1 MTAIDTIKDLVA
13 EQKLSVGTGTEVNR
27 GIVVTLRGETYENRE
42 AIKAAGFKWNGR
54 YWSYTAMPSRDDEV
68 LMAVAREYTESKLA
82 WQEYMESTTEEE
94 RHAHGQA
101 LLAQCSEASRSRR
114 ARARNRH

>member
-1 MTAIDTIKDLVA
+1 MTAIDTIKSLVA
-13 EQKLSVGTGTEVNR
+13 EQKLFVGTGTEVNR

-68 LMAVAREYTESKLA
+68 LMAVAREYTESKIA
-82 WQEYMESTTEEE
+82 QMEYMESTTEEE
-94 RHAHGQA
+94 RHAHGQSI
-101 LLAQCSEASRSRR
+101 LASLPDSSSRR
-114 ARARNRH
+114 ARFRKHN

>member
-1 MTAIDTIKDLVA
+1 MTAIDTIKSLVA
-13 EQKLSVGTGTEVNR
+13 EQKLFVGTGTEVNR

-68 LMAVAREYTESKLA
+68 LMAVAREYTESKIA
-82 WQEYMESTTEEE
+82 QMEYMESTTEEE
-94 RHAHGQA
+94 RHAHGQSI
-101 LLAQCSEASRSRR
+101 LASLPDSSSRR
-114 ARARNRH
+114 ARIRNRH